1 MITLGRNQEKVLDAL
16 LSVENTNLD
25 ALVELTGIKKE
36 KVRNI
41 VTEFSQAGL
50 VRITP
55 DKTISYVKERFKP
68 SKNAEADHWEPYK
81 PKLKNLSRLV

>member
-1 MITLGRNQEKVLDAL
+1 MITLGKNQEKVLDAL

-25 ALVELTGIKKE
+25 ALVELTGIKKD

-55 DKTISYVKERFKP
+55 DKTISYVKERFKA
-68 SKNAEADHWEPYK
+68 SKNPETDYWEPYK